1 MYGMAAVGGISSG
14 GAEPTVPASSLE
26 WCEELRTHSG
36 NESAPERRDQST
48 CGHEDVEW
56 QCRTGL
62 PSKRY
67 AVIRVDVKCF
77 STCSPR
83 MQTTTHFLCVNIDGA
98 HFVYTQS
105 HDIYA
110 IAR

>member
-1 MYGMAAVGGISSG
+1 MLLHMFTA
-14 GAEPTVPASSLE
+14 
-26 WCEELRTHSG
+26 
-36 NESAPERRDQST
+36 D
-48 CGHEDVEW
+48 
-56 QCRTGL
+56 
-62 PSKRY
+62 
-67 AVIRVDVKCF
+67 
-77 STCSPR
+77 